1 MKVATTTRSV
11 LLRFP
16 MGEVV
21 ERAPHGRFDAFYDE
35 GIVFLSFYGTERPR
49 AAFLFLVWD
58 NSVFFSLPPSFRGR
72 FSKTKTRQRQD
83 KTKKEIKKTKKIFP
97 ASPRS
102 LSLSL
107 SVKFPSRS
115 NVLFITRTRN
125 AIKHAHARTHAHKYI
140 AIPMNVLLTST
151 ASSSVLVRAGTRR
164 PLSSSSSSSSSSSR
178 GYQKFTISN
187 RYGKE
192 QQQQQQASKVVANNA
207 KKINSGMNNNNN
219 KNMLFASGLGAS
231 IVGLLTPSAAM
242 AISITDP
249 VFGDIQ
255 IWQFLVL
262 TAGYWIGI
270 EMYLDKKY
278 DENTT
283 PIMPTL
289 KKKDEDE
296 DE

>member
-58 NSVFFSLPPSFRGR
+58 NSVFFSLPPSFKREV
-72 FSKTKTRQRQD
+72 FEDKDKTKTRQD
-83 KTKKEIKKTKKIFP
+83 KKRDKKTKKIFP

-164 PLSSSSSSSSSSSR
+164 PLSSSSSR

-192 QQQQQQASKVVANNA
+192 QQQQQQQQQAAKVVANNA

>member
-1 MKVATTTRSV
+1 
-11 LLRFP
+11 
-16 MGEVV
+16 
-21 ERAPHGRFDAFYDE
+21 
-35 GIVFLSFYGTERPR
+35 
-49 AAFLFLVWD
+49 
-58 NSVFFSLPPSFRGR
+58 
-72 FSKTKTRQRQD
+72 
-83 KTKKEIKKTKKIFP
+83 
-97 ASPRS
+97 
-102 LSLSL
+102 
-107 SVKFPSRS
+107 
-115 NVLFITRTRN
+115 
-125 AIKHAHARTHAHKYI
+125 
-140 AIPMNVLLTST
+140 MNVLLTST

-164 PLSSSSSSSSSSSR
+164 PLSSSSSSSSR

-192 QQQQQQASKVVANNA
+192 QQQQQQQASKVVANNA
-207 KKINSGMNNNNN
+207 KKIISGMNNNNY

>member
-1 MKVATTTRSV
+1 
-11 LLRFP
+11 
-16 MGEVV
+16 
-21 ERAPHGRFDAFYDE
+21 
-35 GIVFLSFYGTERPR
+35 
-49 AAFLFLVWD
+49 
-58 NSVFFSLPPSFRGR
+58 
-72 FSKTKTRQRQD
+72 
-83 KTKKEIKKTKKIFP
+83 
-97 ASPRS
+97 
-102 LSLSL
+102 
-107 SVKFPSRS
+107 
-115 NVLFITRTRN
+115 
-125 AIKHAHARTHAHKYI
+125 
-140 AIPMNVLLTST
+140 MNVLLTST

-164 PLSSSSSSSSSSSR
+164 PLSSSSSSR

-187 RYGKE
+187 TYGKE

-207 KKINSGMNNNNN
+207 KKIISGMNNNNY

-289 KKKDEDE
+289 KKKEEDE
-296 DE
+296 EE

>member
-58 NSVFFSLPPSFRGR
+58 NSVFFSLPPSLRGR

-164 PLSSSSSSSSSSSR
+164 PLSSSSSR

-192 QQQQQQASKVVANNA
+192 QQQQQQQQQAAKVVANNA

-289 KKKDEDE
+289 KKKEEDE
-296 DE
+296 EE

>member
-83 KTKKEIKKTKKIFP
+83 KTKKEIKKRKKSFRR
-97 ASPRS
+97 ALS

-164 PLSSSSSSSSSSSR
+164 PLSSSSSR

-192 QQQQQQASKVVANNA
+192 QQQQQQQQQQAAKVVANNA

>member
-1 MKVATTTRSV
+1 
-11 LLRFP
+11 
-16 MGEVV
+16 
-21 ERAPHGRFDAFYDE
+21 
-35 GIVFLSFYGTERPR
+35 
-49 AAFLFLVWD
+49 
-58 NSVFFSLPPSFRGR
+58 
-72 FSKTKTRQRQD
+72 
-83 KTKKEIKKTKKIFP
+83 
-97 ASPRS
+97 
-102 LSLSL
+102 
-107 SVKFPSRS
+107 
-115 NVLFITRTRN
+115 
-125 AIKHAHARTHAHKYI
+125 
-140 AIPMNVLLTST
+140 LLTST

-164 PLSSSSSSSSSSSR
+164 PLSSSSSSSSSSR

-207 KKINSGMNNNNN
+207 KKIISGMNNNNY

-289 KKKDEDE
+289 KKKEEDE
-296 DE
+296 EE

>member
-1 MKVATTTRSV
+1 
-11 LLRFP
+11 
-16 MGEVV
+16 
-21 ERAPHGRFDAFYDE
+21 
-35 GIVFLSFYGTERPR
+35 
-49 AAFLFLVWD
+49 
-58 NSVFFSLPPSFRGR
+58 
-72 FSKTKTRQRQD
+72 
-83 KTKKEIKKTKKIFP
+83 
-97 ASPRS
+97 
-102 LSLSL
+102 
-107 SVKFPSRS
+107 
-115 NVLFITRTRN
+115 
-125 AIKHAHARTHAHKYI
+125 
-140 AIPMNVLLTST
+140 MNVLLTST

-164 PLSSSSSSSSSSSR
+164 PLSSSSSSSSSSR

-192 QQQQQQASKVVANNA
+192 QQQQQQASKVVAHNA
-207 KKINSGMNNNNN
+207 KKINSGMNNNNY

-289 KKKDEDE
+289 KKKEEDE
-296 DE
+296 EE

>member
-1 MKVATTTRSV
+1 MIWLINPWRPPSNIIKKPITTPGKANGSV
-11 LLRFP
+11 RIDNNIFLPRNLFLDKNIP
-16 MGEVV
+16 AVV
-21 ERAPHGRFDAFYDE
+21 ETA
-35 GIVFLSFYGTERPR
+35 R
-49 AAFLFLVWD
+49 AA
-58 NSVFFSLPPSFRGR
+58 
-72 FSKTKTRQRQD
+72 
-83 KTKKEIKKTKKIFP
+83 
-97 ASPRS
+97 
-102 LSLSL
+102 
-107 SVKFPSRS
+107 
-115 NVLFITRTRN
+115 
-125 AIKHAHARTHAHKYI
+125 
-140 AIPMNVLLTST
+140 
-151 ASSSVLVRAGTRR
+151 
-164 PLSSSSSSSSSSSR
+164 
-178 GYQKFTISN
+178 
-187 RYGKE
+187 
-192 QQQQQQASKVVANNA
+192 KVVANHA

>member
-97 ASPRS
+97 ASPLS

-125 AIKHAHARTHAHKYI
+125 AIKHAHARTYI

-151 ASSSVLVRAGTRR
+151 ASSSVLARAGTRR
-164 PLSSSSSSSSSSSR
+164 PLSSSSSSSSSSR

-192 QQQQQQASKVVANNA
+192 QQQQQQQQAAKVVANNA

>member
-1 MKVATTTRSV
+1 
-11 LLRFP
+11 
-16 MGEVV
+16 
-21 ERAPHGRFDAFYDE
+21 
-35 GIVFLSFYGTERPR
+35 
-49 AAFLFLVWD
+49 
-58 NSVFFSLPPSFRGR
+58 
-72 FSKTKTRQRQD
+72 
-83 KTKKEIKKTKKIFP
+83 
-97 ASPRS
+97 
-102 LSLSL
+102 
-107 SVKFPSRS
+107 
-115 NVLFITRTRN
+115 
-125 AIKHAHARTHAHKYI
+125 
-140 AIPMNVLLTST
+140 MNVLLTST

-164 PLSSSSSSSSSSSR
+164 PLSSSSSR

-192 QQQQQQASKVVANNA
+192 QQQQQQQQQQQAAKVVANNA

-289 KKKDEDE
+289 KKKEEDE
-296 DE
+296 EE

>member
-1 MKVATTTRSV
+1 
-11 LLRFP
+11 
-16 MGEVV
+16 
-21 ERAPHGRFDAFYDE
+21 
-35 GIVFLSFYGTERPR
+35 
-49 AAFLFLVWD
+49 
-58 NSVFFSLPPSFRGR
+58 
-72 FSKTKTRQRQD
+72 
-83 KTKKEIKKTKKIFP
+83 
-97 ASPRS
+97 
-102 LSLSL
+102 
-107 SVKFPSRS
+107 
-115 NVLFITRTRN
+115 
-125 AIKHAHARTHAHKYI
+125 
-140 AIPMNVLLTST
+140 MNVLLTST

-164 PLSSSSSSSSSSSR
+164 PLSSSSSSSR

-207 KKINSGMNNNNN
+207 KKIISGMNNNNY

-289 KKKDEDE
+289 KKKEEDE
-296 DE
+296 EE

>member
-1 MKVATTTRSV
+1 M
-11 LLRFP
+11 
-16 MGEVV
+16 
-21 ERAPHGRFDAFYDE
+21 
-35 GIVFLSFYGTERPR
+35 
-49 AAFLFLVWD
+49 
-58 NSVFFSLPPSFRGR
+58 
-72 FSKTKTRQRQD
+72 
-83 KTKKEIKKTKKIFP
+83 
-97 ASPRS
+97 
-102 LSLSL
+102 
-107 SVKFPSRS
+107 
-115 NVLFITRTRN
+115 
-125 AIKHAHARTHAHKYI
+125 
-140 AIPMNVLLTST
+140 
-151 ASSSVLVRAGTRR
+151 
-164 PLSSSSSSSSSSSR
+164 
-178 GYQKFTISN
+178 
-187 RYGKE
+187 
-192 QQQQQQASKVVANNA
+192 VANNA

-289 KKKDEDE
+289 KKKEEDE